1 MNIVARCQI
10 LGLFNAASFD
20 DTYMFLLVMVSLVS
34 VLLVLKA
41 LECVHVPL
49 CCSYSI
55 CPFFDQL

>member
-34 VLLVLKA
+34 VLVLKA
-41 LECVHVPL
+41 LECVQVPL